1 MCEKACFSLPVLSSC
16 YSHMYVELKVHSTC
30 VVFTYCQD
38 ITGWLMLIAKSNR
51 MRRTAREK
59 QEQIKLLEDK
69 IKNTCVSYKKLKIKQ
84 LK

>member
-1 MCEKACFSLPVLSSC
+1 
-16 YSHMYVELKVHSTC
+16 
-30 VVFTYCQD
+30 
-38 ITGWLMLIAKSNR
+38 MLIAKSNR

-59 QEQIKLLEDK
+59 QEQIKSLEDK

>member
-1 MCEKACFSLPVLSSC
+1 
-16 YSHMYVELKVHSTC
+16 MYVELKLHSTC
-30 VVFTYCQD
+30 VVFTCCQD

-59 QEQIKLLEDK
+59 QEQIKSLEDK